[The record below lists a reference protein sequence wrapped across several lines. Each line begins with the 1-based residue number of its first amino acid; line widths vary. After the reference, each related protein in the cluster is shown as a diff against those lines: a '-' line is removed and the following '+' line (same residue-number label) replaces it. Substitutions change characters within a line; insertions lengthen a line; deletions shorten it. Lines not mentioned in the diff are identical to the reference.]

1 MNKIKYVG
9 LDVHKETTS
18 IAVISEKNFKPDF
31 EKTIPSDN
39 KQIFKFFKKLGNP
52 ENILSSYEAGCTGF
66 GLQRFLEKSG
76 ITCYIAA
83 PGQIPR
89 KSSERIK
96 TDRKDALKLARLLK
110 AGEIIPIYIPT
121 KQDEYVRDYLRA
133 RGDMQLELK
142 HNKQRL
148 LNFLLRHGLKYHNT
162 SYWTKIHKKWS
173 KSLEFQN
180 EFMKDT
186 FKTYFLQV
194 CDLEMKL
201 SEMDNKINEIA
212 QQDEYTDRVARLR
225 CFKGIEYF
233 TALSLIVEIGDFHRF
248 RSAGEFMAFL
258 GIIPSEKSS
267 GNKKYKGGITKTGNS
282 NLRRLLIE
290 VAWHYRHKNPAS
302 KRLNARREGQK
313 IEDVLYADKAIIR
326 LNKKL
331 FRLIFRGKSKQKAIT
346 AVAREMAGFIWGM
359 MLDKVA

>member
-1 MNKIKYVG
+1 M
-9 LDVHKETTS
+9 LASTLPTS
-18 IAVISEKNFKPDF
+18 WWV
-31 EKTIPSDN
+31 
-39 KQIFKFFKKLGNP
+39 
-52 ENILSSYEAGCTGF
+52 AGCTGF
-66 GLQRFLEKSG
+66 GLQRMLENSG
-76 ITCYIAA
+76 ISCWVAA

-89 KSSERIK
+89 KSSDRIK

-110 AGEIIPIYIPT
+110 VGEIVPIYIPT
-121 KQDEYVRDYLRA
+121 KNDEYVRDYLRA
-133 RGDMQLELK
+133 RGDLQIELK
-142 HNKQRL
+142 QNKQRL
-148 LNFLLRHGLKYHNT
+148 LNFLLRHDLKYHNT
-162 SYWTKIHKKWS
+162 SYWTKKHKNWLK
-173 KSLEFQN
+173 KLEFKN

-201 SEMDNKINEIA
+201 ADMDNKINEIA
-212 QQDEYTDRVARLR
+212 QQDEYANRVARLR
-225 CFKGIEYF
+225 CLKGIEYF

-248 RSAGEFMAFL
+248 RTAGEFMAFL
-258 GIIPSEKSS
+258 GLVPSEKSS

-302 KRLNARREGQK
+302 KRLNARREGQN
-313 IEDVLYADKAIIR
+313 IEYILYADKAIIR

-331 FRLIFRGKSKQKAIT
+331 FRLIFRGKTKQVAIT

-359 MLDKVA
+359 MVDKVA